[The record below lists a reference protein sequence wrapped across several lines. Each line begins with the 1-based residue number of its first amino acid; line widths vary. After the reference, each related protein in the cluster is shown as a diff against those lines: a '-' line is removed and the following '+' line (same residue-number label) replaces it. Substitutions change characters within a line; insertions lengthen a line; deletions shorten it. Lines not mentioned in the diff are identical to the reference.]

1 MAICYFSSSD
11 VEDGGETVFPLAKAK
26 RRSSLFLF
34 KLFAK
39 KGMSVKPKMGDA
51 LLFWNIKPDG
61 SLDPKSL
68 HGEITQSLVPAH
80 DMFFIQQVPCHSTLT
95 CIELNLL
102 LFRSESSGKRQQMIS
117 DKVDARS

>member
-61 SLDPKSL
+61 SHYYRKHFPRRSKS
-68 HGEITQSLVPAH
+68 V
-80 DMFFIQQVPCHSTLT
+80 
-95 CIELNLL
+95 
-102 LFRSESSGKRQQMIS
+102 FRGR
-117 DKVDARS
+117 

>member
-1 MAICYFSSSD
+1 M
-11 VEDGGETVFPLAKAK
+11 FPLAKAK

-61 SLDPKSL
+61 SHYYRKHFPMRSKSVFR
-68 HGEITQSLVPAH
+68 GG
-80 DMFFIQQVPCHSTLT
+80 QQKRLRTNVTVNGVLT
-95 CIELNLL
+95 EVVWCPP
-102 LFRSESSGKRQQMIS
+102 R
-117 DKVDARS
+117 